1 MKVIEAY
8 KFMKKI
14 VENGEKKGYKA
25 SNIKRGVSEY
35 LNILEEQECLSLAG
49 LKLLRIVANSIND
62 IIKHNVTID
71 EVSKYLDLAG
81 ELGIFRCGFVSLM
94 PINEESKKEFIDF
107 NDIFNKT
114 DERFL
119 NISNTNDLDICECI
133 NGAYLANNGRII
145 EYYARMVK
153 KLDCPYARQLVYT
166 SDNYLTIGFNKKTLI

>member
-71 EVSKYLDLAG
+71 EVFVEAMCQLEDSGFTLLEEEDKVNTQHTGVNHCGGLTDHCNDTSKTY
-81 ELGIFRCGFVSLM
+81 
-94 PINEESKKEFIDF
+94 
-107 NDIFNKT
+107 
-114 DERFL
+114 
-119 NISNTNDLDICECI
+119 
-133 NGAYLANNGRII
+133 
-145 EYYARMVK
+145 
-153 KLDCPYARQLVYT
+153 
-166 SDNYLTIGFNKKTLI
+166 NKKCDRVIGGNC